1 MVVDLRQEERKPR
14 LAKPTALQNV
24 CQCTKRFLDLLFPPR
39 RNVRAMKLYLVRHGE
54 TVDNVAQV

>member
-1 MVVDLRQEERKPR
+1 MVVDLRQEKWKPR

-24 CQCTKRFLDLLFPPR
+24 CQRTKRLFDLFFPPR

-54 TVDNVAQV
+54 TVDNIAQV